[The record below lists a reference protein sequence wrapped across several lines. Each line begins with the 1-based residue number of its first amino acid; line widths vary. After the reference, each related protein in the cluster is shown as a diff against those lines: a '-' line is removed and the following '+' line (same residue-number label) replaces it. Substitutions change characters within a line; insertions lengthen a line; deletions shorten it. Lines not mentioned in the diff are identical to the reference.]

1 MHRREKEITDR
12 AEMEAIL
19 QDAAVCRIG
28 MCDGGIPYV
37 VPVTFVYER
46 GAVFIHSAPV
56 GKKIRILR
64 ENPRVCVEVDVVGTV
79 IPAAEPCRW
88 SFTYR
93 TVIAEGAAEWVV
105 KEDEKVR
112 TLTSLV
118 RKYSGKGRVEFPG
131 ERLDEVTVIRIPLD
145 SITGKASPGVT

>member
-1 MHRREKEITDR
+1 MRCREKEITDR
-12 AEMEAIL
+12 KEMEAFL
-19 QDAAVCRIG
+19 RDVPVCRIG
-28 MCDGGIPYV
+28 LCDGNRPYM
-37 VPVTFVYER
+37 VPVSFVYER
-46 GAVFIHSAPV
+46 GAIFIHSAPE
-56 GKKIRILR
+56 GEKIRILK